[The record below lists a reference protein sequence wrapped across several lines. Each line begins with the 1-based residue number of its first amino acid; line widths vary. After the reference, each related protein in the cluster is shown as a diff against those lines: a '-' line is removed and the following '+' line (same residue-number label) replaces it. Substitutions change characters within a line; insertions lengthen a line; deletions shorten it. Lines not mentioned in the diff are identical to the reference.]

1 MAKESQEEMDAFI
14 ESQIKVAVDTYEER
28 KVADTPIWVI
38 ERLLPMKEFGKLPIK
53 VQFLLLTQLE
63 KIDKYTF
70 QIDLI
75 REHLDRTPL

>member
-1 MAKESQEEMDAFI
+1 MAKESQEMDAFH
-14 ESQIKVAVDTYEER
+14 ENMMKVAVATYEER